1 MTHLQLLWIIF
12 IVISV
17 AMFCLDI
24 KLSAQHVHEIN
35 RKEAAKLCLT
45 WIVITVVFG
54 LLSGWLLDKT
64 RMIQFFTGYVIEYS
78 LSVDNMFVFIMIF
91 EAFNVKRLFQP
102 KILTWGILGA
112 VVMRLILIFA
122 GVELMSRFHWLLYVF
137 GAVLIFTAAKMAF
150 GNEGEEDPRKNP
162 VIRLLGKIMPLDH
175 DDHSG
180 VFFVKKDTAEKKAVW
195 HATTLFVTL
204 LVIETSDIVFA
215 MDSIPAV
222 LGISQE
228 TFVVYTSNIFAV
240 VGLRS
245 LYFLLA
251 SIMDIFRFLK
261 PAVSIIL
268 CFVGVKM
275 LGEHWFRIS
284 PGISLCVIIGVLAT
298 AILLSV
304 LLPRKDSGNG
314 LHGA

>member
-12 IVISV
+12 VVVSIS
-17 AMFCLDI
+17 MFCLDI
-24 KLSAQHVHEIN
+24 KLSAQHIHEIN
-35 RKEAAKLCLT
+35 RKEAAKLCFT
-45 WIVITVVFG
+45 WVFITVIFG
-54 LLSGWLLDKT
+54 LLSGWMLDKT

-78 LSVDNMFVFIMIF
+78 LSIDNMFVFIMIF
-91 EAFNVKRLFQP
+91 EAFNVKRMFQP

-137 GAVLIFTAAKMAF
+137 GAILIFTAAKMAF
-150 GNEGEEDPRKNP
+150 GGEGEEDPRKNP
-162 VIRLLGKIMPLDH
+162 VIKLLGKIMPIDH

-180 VFFVKKDTAEKKAVW
+180 DFFVRKDTPKKKSVL

-204 LVIETSDIVFA
+204 LVIETSDVVFA

-251 SIMDIFRFLK
+251 SIMDLFRFLK

-268 CFVGVKM
+268 CFVGIKM
-275 LGEHWFRIS
+275 LGEHWFKVS
-284 PGISLCVIIGVLAT
+284 PLVSLEIILGVLAV
-298 AILLSV
+298 AIALSV
-304 LLPRKDSGNG
+304 LIPKKEKIE
-314 LHGA
+314 